1 MYPDKILGIFTLY
14 GLMIGIGIAMCFVV
28 LYVYGKKAKIDN
40 KFLDFIFY
48 NGIASIVVGFFFAF
62 LFQAVLDYIKNP
74 EGGFH
79 FKNLTVMGGLMGGA
93 ACFLIIYFIFRKR
106 FKQGSLLEFL
116 PIAPCCILI
125 AHAFGRI
132 GCFFAG
138 CCYGIETNSWLGVQF
153 PGRAHKVLPTQLY
166 ESAFLF
172 LMFALCSVLF
182 YKRDYKYNM
191 PLYLVCYGVWR
202 FLIEFLRDDNRGA
215 KILGLQPS
223 QFWSIFFVL
232 GGIACFFWFK
242 KLYAKN
248 PKPESASI
256 EDGSQQNQDKQL
268 LPADEKSEPALDA
281 DSSKAVAPKDGKK
294 IAAKKKDK

>member
-40 KFLDFIFY
+40 KFLDFVFY

-62 LFQAVLDYIKNP
+62 LFQAVLDYIKYP

-106 FKQGSLLEFL
+106 FKEGSLLEFL

-138 CCYGIETNSWLGVQF
+138 CCYGIETDSWLGVQF

-182 YKRDYKYNM
+182 FKRDYKYNM
-191 PLYLVCYGVWR
+191 PLYLVSYGVWR

-223 QFWSIFFVL
+223 QFWSILFVL

-248 PKPESASI
+248 PKPEKGVGESGTPNLTQNSQIDAAKEKKKTSVI
-256 EDGSQQNQDKQL
+256 EDKKTNSSNQ
-268 LPADEKSEPALDA
+268 
-281 DSSKAVAPKDGKK
+281 GKK
-294 IAAKKKDK
+294 HP